1 VLADAANSPRPTAAA
16 PAAAASAAPATTS
29 AGSGTASAASAAAAA
44 PAAAAASGQLL
55 AQPGRAGRFLVEHVE
70 RPQADVRDLFFT
82 EGNLG
87 RRGGIARRHVRRR
100 NSGRG
105 GCAARERQRNADHTH
120 HRYGFLPTPSIRS
133 LLLVRHCR
141 VSDLELEEWTAP
153 RHYWY
158 ALHSCLAR
166 RLRAL
171 MLAPTYGTFEKGLYG
186 PTRCG

>member
-44 PAAAAASGQLL
+44 PAASGQLL

-87 RRGGIARRHVRRR
+87 RRGGLARRHVRSR
-100 NSGRG
+100 NSGR
-105 GCAARERQRNADHTH
+105 
-120 HRYGFLPTPSIRS
+120 S
-133 LLLVRHCR
+133 
-141 VSDLELEEWTAP
+141 
-153 RHYWY
+153 
-158 ALHSCLAR
+158 
-166 RLRAL
+166 
-171 MLAPTYGTFEKGLYG
+171 
-186 PTRCG
+186 